1 MSQIEDQNEVVLSP
15 CVGIC
20 SLDEND
26 VCVGCFRS
34 GDEINQWWQEDNA
47 GKRSILQN
55 VELRLK
61 ESV

>member
-1 MSQIEDQNEVVLSP
+1 MSQIEDQSDVVLSP

-20 SLDEND
+20 SLDEDD
-26 VCVGCFRS
+26 VCIGCFRS
-34 GDEINQWWQEDNA
+34 GNEINQWWKEDNA

-55 VELRLK
+55 IELRLK